1 MGEKGE
7 SPMKPTLTQ
16 NEVMV
21 MRFEHTYGKYQS
33 GAITCEGVAE
43 ILGISLSTFYRMRQ
57 KYDAYGAEGIE
68 IDAQ

>member
-1 MGEKGE
+1 
-7 SPMKPTLTQ
+7 MKPTATQ

-33 GAITCEGVAE
+33 GAITCEGAAE

-57 KYDAYGAEGIE
+57 NMMHKELKVLLIKE
-68 IDAQ
+68 